1 MAFNIEFHNFLGTR
15 GHHPH
20 LLLVHLGEV
29 GDIADLGE
37 RLHPLELVRHVQVGP
52 SFTKIGEGGA
62 SVLKLVELID
72 KNGTDHCSC
81 SSLPS
86 LTMKS
91 HNPLSSILASSEPS
105 SHILDQFD
113 HLVQPRHIVIV
124 DLESPDVPVEL
135 AVVVLHLTAQ
145 VVDHVVNV
153 ARGAVLVLKELCYMV
168 NLISVHSLASFA
180 GEAHSN
186 NVCGDISQI
195 KVIAIHLKAPLVLR
209 DALPHPFDQVA
220 VFKVQSEYSHKPKDP
235 DHPQS
240 DNQCSPS
247 CAHLVP
253 VPVHHLASKGNNFG
267 LLWLFTPG
275 ALPVPFLSVPNILSF
290 LCVKSPFTI
299 AAHWHSIF
307 FSNSLDHAG
316 CCDGCSKGKYG

>member
-37 RLHPLELVRHVQVGP
+37 RLHSLELVRHVQVSS
-52 SFTKIGEGGA
+52 SFTKIGEGGTG
-62 SVLKLVELID
+62 VLKLVKLVD

-113 HLVQPRHIVIV
+113 HLVQPRHIVVV
-124 DLESPDVPVEL
+124 DLESPHVAVEL
-135 AVVVLHLTAQ
+135 AVVILHLTAQ

-153 ARGAVLVLKELCYMV
+153 ARVAVLVLKELCHMV

-186 NVCGDISQI
+186 NVCGDIGQI
-195 KVIAIHLKAPLVLR
+195 KVIAIHLEAPLVLR
-209 DALPHPFDQVA
+209 DSLPHPFDQVA

-247 CAHLVP
+247 CAPLV
-253 VPVHHLASKGNNFG
+253 S
-267 LLWLFTPG
+267 
-275 ALPVPFLSVPNILSF
+275 
-290 LCVKSPFTI
+290 
-299 AAHWHSIF
+299 
-307 FSNSLDHAG
+307 
-316 CCDGCSKGKYG
+316 